1 MGPLGPNYYDE
12 EEDETVDE
20 ANEPSGGHSG
30 DMAPPGVDNH
40 EDVHASFS
48 ENVDGNLPSASG
60 ELPVTKF
67 KRAKPYWSKDEL
79 ARIQI
84 ERLLIYRDE

>member
-1 MGPLGPNYYDE
+1 MGPLGSNYYDE
-12 EEDETVDE
+12 EEDENADE
-20 ANEPSGGHSG
+20 ANEPSGHSG

-48 ENVDGNLPSASG
+48 GNVHDSLPSASD